1 MRLAPDAGERVTFH
15 DPCYLGR
22 YNRQFDAP
30 RLVLD
35 ALKVQRV
42 EMARSRG
49 ESFCCGAGGGHAFYE
64 DADDG
69 EKINAIRAREAAA
82 TGASTVVTACPFCL
96 TMLAS
101 GARAVS
107 SGEQSLRTR
116 DVVELVA
123 EALAD

>member
-1 MRLAPDAGERVTFH
+1 
-15 DPCYLGR
+15 
-22 YNRQFDAP
+22 
-30 RLVLD
+30 
-35 ALKVQRV
+35 
-42 EMARSRG
+42 MARSRR